1 VSAAEAISLPK
12 GGGAL
17 SGIGETF
24 QPDLQTG
31 TGNLTVPIELP
42 PGRNG
47 LAPALSLAYS
57 TGNGNSAFGL
67 GWTLSV
73 PQISRRTSSGVPTYG
88 AHDVF
93 VLSGS
98 EDLVEVPLGSAA
110 SEQPEPGTVRRRYRP
125 RTEAGFAR
133 IPRRSRRAKSVASS
147 PGC

>member
-47 LAPALSLAYS
+47 LAP
-57 TGNGNSAFGL
+57 
-67 GWTLSV
+67 
-73 PQISRRTSSGVPTYG
+73 P
-88 AHDVF
+88 
-93 VLSGS
+93 
-98 EDLVEVPLGSAA
+98 
-110 SEQPEPGTVRRRYRP
+110 
-125 RTEAGFAR
+125 AGR